1 MNRDPLILVAVG
13 QTRES
18 TRQLALNLNY
28 AYNQI
33 LSVLTLATLTRILN
47 DKPNFDLRR
56 LLAGE
61 EKSMID
67 TDTGLLTASEFRSL
81 VRK

>member
-1 MNRDPLILVAVG
+1 MFVNRDPLILVAVG

-33 LSVLTLATLTRILN
+33 LSVLTLATLSRILN

-56 LLAGE
+56 LLAGKCQFAKFDQAVYRIE
-61 EKSMID
+61 
-67 TDTGLLTASEFRSL
+67 
-81 VRK
+81 